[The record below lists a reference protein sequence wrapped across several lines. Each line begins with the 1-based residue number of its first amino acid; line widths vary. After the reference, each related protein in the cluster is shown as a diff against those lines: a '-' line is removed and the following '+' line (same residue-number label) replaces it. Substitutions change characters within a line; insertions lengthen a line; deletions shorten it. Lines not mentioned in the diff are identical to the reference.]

1 MFQVF
6 FNIIYIITRNISYN
20 LHFTHLEKEQ
30 KKSANYKH
38 TFLMM
43 KETITIKCNTC
54 YLYSYCYIMFMS
66 KFHIYIYTFLCCY
79 VLYKTAED
87 QSKPLSTFRN
97 KIFKKWHKHIVTFYI
112 ACGGLGVGGGG

>member
-1 MFQVF
+1 MFQVC

-66 KFHIYIYTFLCCY
+66 KFHIYIYIYIHFF
-79 VLYKTAED
+79 VVMFSIKQQKTRV
-87 QSKPLSTFRN
+87 SL
-97 KIFKKWHKHIVTFYI
+97 
-112 ACGGLGVGGGG
+112 